1 MPQNT
6 YEFYTTLPPFWDGMK
21 KELALAKK
29 TIDLEQY
36 NFGVD
41 KISTEFLD
49 LLRQKNKE
57 GVKIRMHLDTVG
69 SGQMYLSN
77 IPETLRK
84 EGIEIKFF
92 NPISAWRIH
101 NFTSW
106 VFRNHQKVLVIDKLV
121 GFTGG
126 SGIGDHMINWRDTN
140 AKVSGPIVDE
150 LLSSFEEM
158 WKIGGEV
165 TLSSRIKLF
174 RKGFKRNLFITNA
187 PYFRKRFLYYTF
199 IDKLRLAKKS
209 ILLTTPY
216 FIPDRRLTRVL
227 KLAVKRGVEVKVI
240 VPAVEDVPFV
250 HPASYSMYTSL
261 LKRGVR
267 IFRYQGLFHHG
278 KTGIVDDEWATMG
291 SFNLDN
297 LSFLYNF
304 EVNIVSIE
312 KEFVKN
318 VLDQFTEDMSH
329 CREVLLEEW
338 EKRPF
343 IQKFKE
349 FWIGLIRGFL

>member
-1 MPQNT
+1 MSPNT
-6 YEFYTTLPPFWDGMK
+6 YEFYTLLPPFWDGMK
-21 KELALAKK
+21 KALEEAKY

-41 KISTEFLD
+41 KISTEFLEI
-49 LLRQKNKE
+49 LKQKNKE
-57 GVKIRMHLDTVG
+57 GVKIRMLLDTVG
-69 SGQMYLSN
+69 SGQMYLSG
-77 IPETLRK
+77 IPEALRK

-106 VFRNHQKVLVIDKLV
+106 IFRNHQKVLVIDKII

-140 AKVSGPIVDE
+140 AKVIGPLVDE

-165 TLSSRIKLF
+165 SLSSRIKLF
-174 RKGFKRNLFITNA
+174 RKGLKRNLFITNA
-187 PYFRKRFLYYTF
+187 PYFRKRFLYYTL

-227 KLAVKRGVEVKVI
+227 KLAVRRGVEVKVI
-240 VPAVEDVPFV
+240 VPAVEDVPLV
-250 HPASYSMYTSL
+250 HPASYSMYMTL
-261 LKRGVR
+261 LKHGVR
-267 IFRYQGLFHHG
+267 IFRYQNQFHHG
-278 KTGIVDDEWATMG
+278 KTAIVDEDWATMG

-297 LSFLYNF
+297 LSFVYNF

-312 KEFVKN
+312 KEFVKS
-318 VLDQFTEDMSH
+318 VSDQFIEDMKL
-329 CREVLLEEW
+329 CKEVLLKDW

-349 FWIGLIRGFL
+349 FWASFVRGFL